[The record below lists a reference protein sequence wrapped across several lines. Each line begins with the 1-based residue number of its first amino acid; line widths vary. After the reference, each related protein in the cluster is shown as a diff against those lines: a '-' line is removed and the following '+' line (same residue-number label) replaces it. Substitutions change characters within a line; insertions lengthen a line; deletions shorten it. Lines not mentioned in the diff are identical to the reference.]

1 MDKKK
6 LTGGL
11 AGLLAVVLYG
21 GSEVLDLS
29 ARLSALEVLHPE
41 LVTAEPED
49 VAQIHDAEPV
59 AEPEAEAE
67 ATDPAP
73 GEDALK
79 LNEEDTRV
87 VEAVGSHGRKAG
99 CEGDGATRPLRQ
111 NGGEAGRGAPDL
123 AGRDSG
129 RDQVARNKGR

>member
-29 ARLSALEVLHPE
+29 ARLSALEALHPE

-59 AEPEAEAE
+59 AEPEADAG

-73 GEDALK
+73 GEDALE
-79 LNEEDTRV
+79 LDEDDEWVAAEPVEE
-87 VEAVGSHGRKAG
+87 
-99 CEGDGATRPLRQ
+99 
-111 NGGEAGRGAPDL
+111 
-123 AGRDSG
+123 
-129 RDQVARNKGR
+129 